1 MDQTYNNAENSSQ
14 NNSSAGNQHAQ
25 HSEQAQHNSNQQQ
38 QQSKSND
45 YVEFENITDKTVD
58 EELGSATGS
67 SKQSATEEQQQ
78 QSNQHKNE
86 YGAGAPSIEAEVI
99 DDGVE
104 NAEDLAT
111 ATVSLLEG
119 IRENILAPIYQRQV
133 YALVDAHVLHS
144 VMTKERMRRKN
155 IVVDAY
161 TPEELEAIDKIEEV
175 RLYTSAATY
184 EEKKKEKYTEKWRRF
199 YVSMGWEKKLPPW
212 VSLMITVVVVEGF
225 YAYPIISNWW
235 NERKGKNKKKVE
247 KKPE

>member
-1 MDQTYNNAENSSQ
+1 MDPTYNNAGSSTQ
-14 NNSSAGNQHAQ
+14 SNTSAGNPHAQ
-25 HSEQAQHNSNQQQ
+25 HSEQAQQTANSQKP
-38 QQSKSND
+38 SGD
-45 YVEFENITDKTVD
+45 EYVEFEEINAGTVD
-58 EELGSATGS
+58 EELGASAGSATPPPPGDS
-67 SKQSATEEQQQ
+67 GT
-78 QSNQHKNE
+78 HKNE
-86 YGAGAPSIEAEVI
+86 YGAGAPTVEAEVV
-99 DDGVE
+99 DDFE

-133 YALVDAHVLHS
+133 YALVDPHVLHS
-144 VMTKERMRRKN
+144 VMTKERMKRKN
-155 IVVDAY
+155 IVVDSY

-225 YAYPIISNWW
+225 YAYPILSNWW
-235 NERKGKNKKKVE
+235 NQRKGGKKKVE
-247 KKPE
+247 KKAE